1 MTKRPFSAD
10 FKPGWRWKRYEGQDD
25 PGDLKHKVHPNQV
38 STWKRQA
45 MGLGAFPMALT
56 RSAWTTSR
64 SSTISMPRLASSRWN
79 GIFWPEGSSDER
91 PKAIIVRDRP
101 DLSLSRQCRLLSR
114 PIVGLLRSQGREP
127 GQPGAD
133 AAHRRVVPEVS
144 VLRLPSGAAVTARRH
159 SRRPSPSSP
168 AHAVDGSSGHLSA
181 ADQRA
186 TPAHRIYP
194 YLLKR
199 LTIDRPNQ
207 VWCAD
212 ITYIPVSTRLP
223 VPGRDHG
230 LGHTPRSVRNCRT
243 PWMPGS
249 ASRH

>member
-1 MTKRPFSAD
+1 MSR
-10 FKPGWRWKRYEGQDD
+10 
-25 PGDLKHKVHPNQV
+25 GD
-38 STWKRQA
+38 R
-45 MGLGAFPMALT
+45 
-56 RSAWTTSR
+56 
-64 SSTISMPRLASSRWN
+64 
-79 GIFWPEGSSDER
+79 
-91 PKAIIVRDRP
+91 KAIIVRDRP
-101 DLSLSRQCRLLSR
+101 DLDSIMTHSGPGVDRECMTILVQLEPSMPSAVDR

-144 VLRLPSGAAVTARRH
+144 VLRLPSDGAAVTARRH

-181 ADQRA
+181 AEDQRA
-186 TPAHRIYP
+186 TPGASDYP

-199 LTIDRPNQ
+199 LTIDRPNAGL
-207 VWCAD
+207 VRRHHLHSGE
-212 ITYIPVSTRLP
+212 PRLP
-223 VPGRDHG
+223 CIWSRSWTGPHATFCPGDCR
-230 LGHTPRSVRNCRT
+230 RT